1 MRGESW
7 SLSLRFSEW
16 PGWGR
21 SAGSGSGTRP
31 SLKSQERSVALLQT
45 MPGSELTS
53 SPFLLQSALC
63 LRAWRDWPEQLAGT
77 QQDVL
82 LDRLCL
88 AFPETESFPNP
99 VIPSLRVL
107 SKTVCS
113 QNPPPFLRSRSPKMA
128 PSCPV
133 VQQHDRPLSYWETP
147 PKSCPLHSLTA
158 SQLPT
163 QVPIHPPIVKY

>member
-21 SAGSGSGTRP
+21 SAGAGSGTRP
-31 SLKSQERSVALLQT
+31 SPKSQERSVALLQT

-53 SPFLLQSALC
+53 PPFLLQSALC

-88 AFPETESFPNP
+88 AFPETESFPTLSFPAFGCCTFKNSMFP
-99 VIPSLRVL
+99 EPTSL
-107 SKTVCS
+107 
-113 QNPPPFLRSRSPKMA
+113 PE
-128 PSCPV
+128 
-133 VQQHDRPLSYWETP
+133 VQEPQDG
-147 PKSCPLHSLTA
+147 
-158 SQLPT
+158 SQLPCS
-163 QVPIHPPIVKY
+163 PAA